1 MAKHFSEVKRELE
14 QSDGHMAGIGQQ
26 LKLSE
31 EARDARNAGRR
42 LEDEN
47 DETDLI
53 GTVKKLEDLI
63 AEQRR
68 SNERIARE
76 MRGMASEMKDVLEK
90 VEELTL
96 VRDKYPVLGLPI
108 IRGAVTFVDSMVKG
122 VKALMFSADYFPD
135 EDVAEPSKF
144 DQWLEKKLGNEKMQ
158 KFITALAVFL
168 SLGLTILFFFLLP
181 TFLAGFIDPYIKSAA
196 VHNLV
201 ESVIKLVIF
210 FAYMILCSKQKDIY
224 RVFQYHGAE
233 HKTIFCYEAGLPL
246 TVENCRIQPRHHPRC
261 GTSFLF
267 VVVVVSILV
276 SSLVFS
282 FVNWR
287 NMWVRM
293 ALHLLLLIPIVGVT
307 YEFNR
312 YVGGHDN
319 KVTRFLARPGLWLQN
334 FTTNEPDDSMLEV
347 AIEALKLVIPDEA
360 GADRW

>member
-1 MAKHFSEVKRELE
+1 MA
-14 QSDGHMAGIGQQ
+14 
-26 LKLSE
+26 E
-31 EARDARNAGRR
+31 EAKNKASASKFRTSIGGQALIEGVLMRGPGKQAIVVRSPDGLVEKGRGADARARQVPRFGLTHHPRRGDVRRFDGQGRQGADVFGGLFPRRGRR
-42 LEDEN
+42 R
-47 DETDLI
+47 
-53 GTVKKLEDLI
+53 
-63 AEQRR
+63 AEQIRPV
-68 SNERIARE
+68 ARKK
-76 MRGMASEMKDVLEK
+76 S
-90 VEELTL
+90 
-96 VRDKYPVLGLPI
+96 
-108 IRGAVTFVDSMVKG
+108 
-122 VKALMFSADYFPD
+122 SAT
-135 EDVAEPSKF
+135 K
-144 DQWLEKKLGNEKMQ
+144 KMQ

-168 SLGLTILFFFLLP
+168 SLGLTILLFFLLP

-347 AIEALKLVIPDEA
+347 AIRALELVIPEEKKARMRGKHGNDV
-360 GADRW
+360 